1 MEAFHSEGLYKLK
14 ARVCIIFFCDPGIF
28 FFADDIEQKRM
39 SLIAAIYIIYLRFK
53 YLYTRT
59 QYAKCILYILTYE

>member
-28 FFADDIEQKRM
+28 FFFTDDIEQKRM
-39 SLIAAIYIIYLRFK
+39 SLIAAIYIIYLHFK
-53 YLYTRT
+53 YLYAHTIRKVYT
-59 QYAKCILYILTYE
+59 LYFNIR